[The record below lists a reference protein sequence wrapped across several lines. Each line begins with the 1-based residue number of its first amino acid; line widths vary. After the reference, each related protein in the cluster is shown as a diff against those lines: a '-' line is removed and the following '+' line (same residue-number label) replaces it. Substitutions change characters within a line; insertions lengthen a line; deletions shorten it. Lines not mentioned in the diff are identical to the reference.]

1 MNETIEGGNYICKIR
16 LVLAGTD
23 RPEFMAEWL
32 KHWTVKPAA
41 RHSVLYTTG
50 GRTVFQL
57 FPVSICADSSVPVY
71 NYSLRVN
78 GTHLDRCAG

>member
-32 KHWTVKPAA
+32 KQWTVKPAA
-41 RHSVLYTTG
+41 RHSS
-50 GRTVFQL
+50 
-57 FPVSICADSSVPVY
+57 PVHDRRKDGFSALHSQ
-71 NYSLRVN
+71 
-78 GTHLDRCAG
+78 HLHRLVSACL